1 MKTKS
6 KNKKLRIALGICIPL
21 IIIIAAALAVVMKYG
36 PTFGF
41 YLVPPSAERYG
52 KDALATIGKNGIYS
66 ESYEWKS
73 TYEECLKM
81 IENAESY
88 EDTYPAIKKALSVC
102 GGKHS
107 MLMTKSESQ
116 DTTESYDEV
125 LPTVSLDG
133 DIAIIK
139 LPDFLVTA
147 EDFLVTAEAGQKYAK
162 VAEDFIHEN
171 RDKIKGVVLDL
182 RGNIGGDMGPMAT
195 AVSSLLPDGELVY
208 YHYRS
213 YDIPVTLK
221 NGVVSNAGTGGRSL
235 YPEEKLNVP
244 VAILTDDMTA
254 SSGEALTLCFRGLE
268 NTRTFG
274 APTAGYTS
282 VNMLYNMY
290 DGAQMYLTVAFD
302 KARTGEI
309 FKETPIEPD
318 VATDSPLEAALE
330 WLRS

>member
-1 MKTKS
+1 MKSNKRKS
-6 KNKKLRIALGICIPL
+6 RKLRIALGICIPL
-21 IIIIAAALAVVMKYG
+21 ALIIAAALTVVAKYG
-36 PTFGF
+36 PDFGL

-66 ESYEWKS
+66 GSDEWKS

-116 DTTESYDEV
+116 STSDSYDEV
-125 LPTVSLDG
+125 LPTVSLNG
-133 DIAIIK
+133 DIAVIK
-139 LPDFLVTA
+139 LPDFLG
-147 EDFLVTAEAGQKYAK
+147 TAEAGRKYAK

-171 RDKIKGVVLDL
+171 RDKINGVVLDL
-182 RGNIGGDMGPMAT
+182 RGNTGGDMGPMAT
-195 AVSSLLPDGELVY
+195 AVSSLLPDGELMY

-213 YDIPVTLK
+213 YDVPVTLK
-221 NGVVSNAGTGGRSL
+221 DGVISNAGTGGKSL
-235 YPEEKLNVP
+235 YPDEKLKVP

-268 NTRTFG
+268 NVKTFG

-282 VNMLYNMY
+282 VNMLYSLY

-302 KARTGEI
+302 KARTGEV
-309 FKETPIEPD
+309 FEETRIEPD
-318 VATDSPLEAALE
+318 VVTDSPLEAALE

>member
-1 MKTKS
+1 MKS
-6 KNKKLRIALGICIPL
+6 NKRNNRKLRIALGICIPL
-21 IIIIAAALAVVMKYG
+21 ALIIAATLTVVAKYG
-36 PTFGF
+36 PDFGL

-66 ESYEWKS
+66 GSDEWKS

-107 MLMTKSESQ
+107 ILMTKSESQ
-116 DTTESYDEV
+116 STSDSYDEV
-125 LPTVSLDG
+125 LPTVSLNG
-133 DIAIIK
+133 DIAVIK
-139 LPDFLVTA
+139 LPDFLG
-147 EDFLVTAEAGQKYAK
+147 TAEAGRKYAK

-171 RDKIKGVVLDL
+171 RDKINGVVLDL
-182 RGNIGGDMGPMAT
+182 RGNTGGDMGPMAT
-195 AVSSLLPDGELVY
+195 VVSSLLPDGELMY

-213 YDIPVTLK
+213 YDVPVTLK
-221 NGVVSNAGTGGRSL
+221 DGVISNAGTGGKSL
-235 YPEEKLNVP
+235 YPDEKLKVP
-244 VAILTDDMTA
+244 VAILTDGMTA
-254 SSGEALTLCFRGLE
+254 SSGETLTLCFRGLE
-268 NTRTFG
+268 NVKTFG

-282 VNMLYNMY
+282 VNMLYSLY

-309 FKETPIEPD
+309 FKETSIEPD

>member
-1 MKTKS
+1 MKSNKRKS
-6 KNKKLRIALGICIPL
+6 RKLRIALGICIPL
-21 IIIIAAALAVVMKYG
+21 ALIIAATLTVFAKYG
-36 PTFGF
+36 PDFGL

-66 ESYEWKS
+66 GSDEWKS

-116 DTTESYDEV
+116 STSDSYDEV

-139 LPDFLVTA
+139 LPDFLG
-147 EDFLVTAEAGQKYAK
+147 TAEAGRKYAK

-182 RGNIGGDMGPMAT
+182 RGNTGGDMGPMAT
-195 AVSSLLPDGELVY
+195 AVSSLLPDGELMY

-213 YDIPVTLK
+213 YDVPVTLK
-221 NGVVSNAGTGGRSL
+221 DGVISNAGTGGKSL
-235 YPEEKLNVP
+235 YPDEKLKVP

-268 NTRTFG
+268 NVKTFG

-282 VNMLYNMY
+282 VNMLYSLY
-290 DGAQMYLTVAFD
+290 DGAQLYLTVAFD

-309 FKETPIEPD
+309 FKETSIEPD

>member
-41 YLVPPSAERYG
+41 YLVPPSAETYG
-52 KDALATIGKNGIYS
+52 KNALSTIDKNGIFAGND
-66 ESYEWKS
+66 EWKS
-73 TYEECLKM
+73 TYNECLKM
-81 IENAESY
+81 IENAKSY
-88 EDTYPAIKKALSVC
+88 DDTYDAIRKALSVG

-139 LPDFLVTA
+139 LPDFLG
-147 EDFLVTAEAGQKYAK
+147 TAEAGQKYAK

-182 RGNIGGDMGPMAT
+182 RGNTGGDMGPMAT

-213 YDIPVTLK
+213 YDVPVTLK
-221 NGVVSNAGTGGRSL
+221 NGVVSNAGTGGKSL

-268 NTRTFG
+268 RTRTFG

-318 VATDSPLEAALE
+318 VATDSPLEEALE
-330 WLRS
+330 WLRG

>member
-1 MKTKS
+1 MKSNKRKS
-6 KNKKLRIALGICIPL
+6 RKLRIALGICIPL
-21 IIIIAAALAVVMKYG
+21 ALIIAAALTVFAKYG
-36 PTFGF
+36 PDFGL

-66 ESYEWKS
+66 GSDEWKS

-116 DTTESYDEV
+116 STSDSYDEV
-125 LPTVSLDG
+125 LPTVSLNG
-133 DIAIIK
+133 DIAVIK
-139 LPDFLVTA
+139 LPDFLG
-147 EDFLVTAEAGQKYAK
+147 TAEAGQKYAK

-182 RGNIGGDMGPMAT
+182 RGNTGGDMGPMAT
-195 AVSSLLPDGELVY
+195 AVSSLLPDGELMY

-213 YDIPVTLK
+213 YDVPVTLK
-221 NGVVSNAGTGGRSL
+221 DGVISNAGTGGKSL
-235 YPEEKLNVP
+235 YPDEKLKVP
-244 VAILTDDMTA
+244 VAILTDGMTA

-268 NTRTFG
+268 NVKTFG

-282 VNMLYNMY
+282 VNMLYSLY
-290 DGAQMYLTVAFD
+290 DGAQLYLTVAFD
-302 KARTGEI
+302 KACTGEI
-309 FKETPIEPD
+309 FKETSIEPD
-318 VATDSPLEAALE
+318 VATDFPLEAALE

>member
-41 YLVPPSAERYG
+41 YLVPPSAETYG
-52 KDALATIGKNGIYS
+52 KNALSTIDKNGIFAGND
-66 ESYEWKS
+66 EWKS
-73 TYEECLKM
+73 TYNECLKM
-81 IENAESY
+81 IENAKSY
-88 EDTYPAIKKALSVC
+88 DDTYDAIKKALSVG

-116 DTTESYDEV
+116 NTTESYDEV

-133 DIAIIK
+133 NIAIIK
-139 LPDFLVTA
+139 LPDFLG
-147 EDFLVTAEAGQKYAK
+147 TAEAGQKYAK
-162 VAEDFIHEN
+162 IAEDFIHEN

-182 RGNIGGDMGPMAT
+182 RGNTGGDMGPMAT

-330 WLRS
+330 WLRG

>member
-1 MKTKS
+1 MKIKS

-41 YLVPPSAERYG
+41 YLVPPSAETYG
-52 KDALATIGKNGIYS
+52 KNALSTIDKNGILAGND
-66 ESYEWKS
+66 EWKS
-73 TYEECLKM
+73 TYNECLKM
-81 IENAESY
+81 IENAKSY
-88 EDTYPAIKKALSVC
+88 DNTYDAIRKALSVG

-139 LPDFLVTA
+139 LPDFLG
-147 EDFLVTAEAGQKYAK
+147 TAEAGQKYAK
-162 VAEDFIHEN
+162 IAEDFIHEN

-182 RGNIGGDMGPMAT
+182 RGNTGGDMGPMAT

-221 NGVVSNAGTGGRSL
+221 NGVVSNAGTGGKSL
-235 YPEEKLNVP
+235 YPDEKLNVP

-318 VATDSPLEAALE
+318 VATDFPLEAALE

>member
-1 MKTKS
+1 MKSNKRKS
-6 KNKKLRIALGICIPL
+6 RKLRIALGICIPL
-21 IIIIAAALAVVMKYG
+21 ALIIAATLTVFAKYG
-36 PTFGF
+36 PDFGL

-66 ESYEWKS
+66 GSDEWKS

-116 DTTESYDEV
+116 NTTESYDEV
-125 LPTVSLDG
+125 LPTVSLNG
-133 DIAIIK
+133 DIAVIK
-139 LPDFLVTA
+139 LPDFLG
-147 EDFLVTAEAGQKYAK
+147 TAEAGRKYAK

-182 RGNIGGDMGPMAT
+182 RGNTGGDMGPMAT
-195 AVSSLLPDGELVY
+195 VVSSLLPDGELMY

-213 YDIPVTLK
+213 YDVPVTLK
-221 NGVVSNAGTGGRSL
+221 DGVISNAGTGGKSL
-235 YPEEKLNVP
+235 YPDEKLKVP
-244 VAILTDDMTA
+244 VAILTDGMTA

-268 NTRTFG
+268 NVKTFG

-282 VNMLYNMY
+282 VNMLYSLY
-290 DGAQMYLTVAFD
+290 DGAQLYLTVAFD

-309 FKETPIEPD
+309 FKETSIEPD

>member
-41 YLVPPSAERYG
+41 YLVPPSAETYG
-52 KDALATIGKNGIYS
+52 KNALSTIDKNGIFAGND
-66 ESYEWKS
+66 EWKS
-73 TYEECLKM
+73 TYNECLKM
-81 IENAESY
+81 IENAKNY
-88 EDTYPAIKKALSVC
+88 DDTYDAIRKALSVG

-139 LPDFLVTA
+139 LPDFLG
-147 EDFLVTAEAGQKYAK
+147 TAEAGQKYAK
-162 VAEDFIHEN
+162 VTEDFIHEN

-182 RGNIGGDMGPMAT
+182 RGNTGGDMGPMAT

-213 YDIPVTLK
+213 YDVPVTLK
-221 NGVVSNAGTGGRSL
+221 NGVVSNAGTGGKSL

-330 WLRS
+330 WLRG

>member
-41 YLVPPSAERYG
+41 YLVPPSAETYG
-52 KDALATIGKNGIYS
+52 KNALSTIDKNGIFAGND
-66 ESYEWKS
+66 EWKS
-73 TYEECLKM
+73 TYNECLKM
-81 IENAESY
+81 IENAKSY
-88 EDTYPAIKKALSVC
+88 DDTYDAIRKALSVG

-139 LPDFLVTA
+139 LPDFLG
-147 EDFLVTAEAGQKYAK
+147 TAEAGQKYAK

-171 RDKIKGVVLDL
+171 RDKIKGIVLDL
-182 RGNIGGDMGPMAT
+182 RGNTGGDMGPMAT

-213 YDIPVTLK
+213 YDVPVTLK
-221 NGVVSNAGTGGRSL
+221 NGVVSNAGTGGKSL

-330 WLRS
+330 WLRG

>member
-1 MKTKS
+1 MKSNKRKS
-6 KNKKLRIALGICIPL
+6 RKLRIALGICIPL
-21 IIIIAAALAVVMKYG
+21 ALIIAATLTVVAKYG
-36 PTFGF
+36 PDFGL

-66 ESYEWKS
+66 GSDEWKS

-102 GGKHS
+102 DGKHS
-107 MLMTKSESQ
+107 ILMTKSESQ
-116 DTTESYDEV
+116 STSDSYDEV
-125 LPTVSLDG
+125 LPTVSLNG
-133 DIAIIK
+133 DIAVIK
-139 LPDFLVTA
+139 LPDFLG
-147 EDFLVTAEAGQKYAK
+147 TAEAGRKYAK

-171 RDKIKGVVLDL
+171 RDKINGVVLDL
-182 RGNIGGDMGPMAT
+182 RGNTGGDMGPMAT
-195 AVSSLLPDGELVY
+195 AVSSLLPDGELMY

-213 YDIPVTLK
+213 YDVPVTLK
-221 NGVVSNAGTGGRSL
+221 DGVISNAGTGGKSL
-235 YPEEKLNVP
+235 YPDEKLKVP
-244 VAILTDDMTA
+244 VTILTDGMTA

-268 NTRTFG
+268 NVKTFG

-282 VNMLYNMY
+282 VNMLYSLY

-309 FKETPIEPD
+309 FKETSIEPD
-318 VATDSPLEAALE
+318 VSTDSPLEAALE

>member
-21 IIIIAAALAVVMKYG
+21 IIIIAAALAVVIKYG

-41 YLVPPSAERYG
+41 YLVPPSAETYG
-52 KDALATIGKNGIYS
+52 KNALSTIDKNGIFAGND
-66 ESYEWKS
+66 EWKS
-73 TYEECLKM
+73 TYNECLKM
-81 IENAESY
+81 IENAKNY
-88 EDTYPAIKKALSVC
+88 DDTYDAIRKALSVG

-139 LPDFLVTA
+139 LPDFLG
-147 EDFLVTAEAGQKYAK
+147 TAEAGQKYAK

-182 RGNIGGDMGPMAT
+182 RGNTGGDMGPMAT

-221 NGVVSNAGTGGRSL
+221 NGVVSNAGTGGKSL

-330 WLRS
+330 WLRG

>member
-41 YLVPPSAERYG
+41 YLVPPSAETYG
-52 KDALATIGKNGIYS
+52 KNALSTIDKNGIFAGND
-66 ESYEWKS
+66 EWKS
-73 TYEECLKM
+73 TYNECLKM
-81 IENAESY
+81 IENAKSY
-88 EDTYPAIKKALSVC
+88 DDTYDAIRKALSVG

-139 LPDFLVTA
+139 LPDFLG
-147 EDFLVTAEAGQKYAK
+147 TAEAGQKYAK

-182 RGNIGGDMGPMAT
+182 RGNTGGDMGPMAT

-221 NGVVSNAGTGGRSL
+221 NGVVSNAGTGGKSL

-268 NTRTFG
+268 RTRTFG

-330 WLRS
+330 WLRG

>member
-1 MKTKS
+1 MKSNKRKS
-6 KNKKLRIALGICIPL
+6 RKLRIALGICIPL
-21 IIIIAAALAVVMKYG
+21 ALIIAAALTVVAKYG
-36 PTFGF
+36 PDFGL

-66 ESYEWKS
+66 GSDEWKS
-73 TYEECLKM
+73 TYEECLKI

-116 DTTESYDEV
+116 STSDSYDEV
-125 LPTVSLDG
+125 LPTVSLSG

-139 LPDFLVTA
+139 LPDFLG
-147 EDFLVTAEAGQKYAK
+147 TAEAGQKYAK

-182 RGNIGGDMGPMAT
+182 RGNTGGDMGPMAT
-195 AVSSLLPDGELVY
+195 AVSSLLPDGELMY

-213 YDIPVTLK
+213 YDVPVTLK
-221 NGVVSNAGTGGRSL
+221 DGVISNAGTGGKSL
-235 YPEEKLNVP
+235 YPDEKLKVP

-282 VNMLYNMY
+282 VNMLYSLY

-302 KARTGEI
+302 KARTGEV
-309 FKETPIEPD
+309 FEETRIEPD
-318 VATDSPLEAALE
+318 VVTDSPLEAALE

>member
-41 YLVPPSAERYG
+41 YLVPPSAETYG
-52 KDALATIGKNGIYS
+52 KNALSTIDKNGIFAGS
-66 ESYEWKS
+66 DEWKN
-73 TYEECLKM
+73 TYNECLKM
-81 IENAESY
+81 IENAKSY
-88 EDTYPAIKKALSVC
+88 DDTYDAIRKALSVG

-116 DTTESYDEV
+116 NTTESYDEV

-133 DIAIIK
+133 NIAIIK
-139 LPDFLVTA
+139 LPDFLG
-147 EDFLVTAEAGQKYAK
+147 TAEAGQKYAK

-182 RGNIGGDMGPMAT
+182 RGNTGGDMGPMAT

-221 NGVVSNAGTGGRSL
+221 NGVVSNAGTGGKSL
-235 YPEEKLNVP
+235 YPDEKLDIP

-318 VATDSPLEAALE
+318 VITDSPLEAALE
-330 WLRS
+330 WLRG

>member
-41 YLVPPSAERYG
+41 YLVPPSAETYG
-52 KDALATIGKNGIYS
+52 KNALSTIDKNGIFAGND
-66 ESYEWKS
+66 EWKS
-73 TYEECLKM
+73 TYNECLKM
-81 IENAESY
+81 IENAKSY
-88 EDTYPAIKKALSVC
+88 DDTYDAIRKALSVG

-139 LPDFLVTA
+139 LPDFLG
-147 EDFLVTAEAGQKYAK
+147 TAEAGQKYAK

-171 RDKIKGVVLDL
+171 RDKIKGIVLDL
-182 RGNIGGDMGPMAT
+182 RGNTGGDMGPMAT

-221 NGVVSNAGTGGRSL
+221 NGVVSNAGTGGKSL
-235 YPEEKLNVP
+235 YPDEKLNVP

-268 NTRTFG
+268 RTRTFG

-330 WLRS
+330 WLRG

>member
-1 MKTKS
+1 MKSNKR
-6 KNKKLRIALGICIPL
+6 KNRKLRIALGICIPL
-21 IIIIAAALAVVMKYG
+21 ALIIAATLTVVAKYG
-36 PTFGF
+36 PDFGL

-66 ESYEWKS
+66 GSDEWKS

-116 DTTESYDEV
+116 STSDSYDEV
-125 LPTVSLDG
+125 LPTVSLNG
-133 DIAIIK
+133 DIAVIK
-139 LPDFLVTA
+139 LPDFLG
-147 EDFLVTAEAGQKYAK
+147 TAEAGRKYAK

-171 RDKIKGVVLDL
+171 RDKINGVVLDL
-182 RGNIGGDMGPMAT
+182 RGNTGGDMGPMAT
-195 AVSSLLPDGELVY
+195 AVSSLLPDGELMY

-213 YDIPVTLK
+213 YDVPVTLK
-221 NGVVSNAGTGGRSL
+221 DGVISNAGTGGKSL
-235 YPEEKLNVP
+235 YPDEKLKVP
-244 VAILTDDMTA
+244 VAILTDGMTA

-268 NTRTFG
+268 NVKTFG

-282 VNMLYNMY
+282 VNMLYSLY

-309 FKETPIEPD
+309 FKETSIEPD
-318 VATDSPLEAALE
+318 IATDSPLEAALE

>member
-1 MKTKS
+1 MKSNKRKS
-6 KNKKLRIALGICIPL
+6 RKLRIALGICIPL
-21 IIIIAAALAVVMKYG
+21 ALIIAAALTVFAKYG
-36 PTFGF
+36 PDFGL

-66 ESYEWKS
+66 GSDEWKS

-116 DTTESYDEV
+116 STSDSYDEV
-125 LPTVSLDG
+125 LPTVSLNG
-133 DIAIIK
+133 DIAVIK
-139 LPDFLVTA
+139 LPDFLG
-147 EDFLVTAEAGQKYAK
+147 TAEAGRKYAK

-182 RGNIGGDMGPMAT
+182 RGNTGGDMGPMAT
-195 AVSSLLPDGELVY
+195 AVSSLLPDGELMY
-208 YHYRS
+208 YHYHS
-213 YDIPVTLK
+213 YDVPVTLK
-221 NGVVSNAGTGGRSL
+221 DGVISNAGTGGKSL
-235 YPEEKLNVP
+235 YPEEKLNVS
-244 VAILTDDMTA
+244 VAILTDGMTA

-268 NTRTFG
+268 NVKTFG

-282 VNMLYNMY
+282 VNMLYSLY
-290 DGAQMYLTVAFD
+290 DGAQLYLTVAFD

-309 FKETPIEPD
+309 FKETSIEPD

>member
-1 MKTKS
+1 MKSNKRKS
-6 KNKKLRIALGICIPL
+6 RKLRIALGICIPL
-21 IIIIAAALAVVMKYG
+21 VLIIAATLTIVAKYG
-36 PTFGF
+36 PDFGL
-41 YLVPPSAERYG
+41 YLVPPSAEHYG

-66 ESYEWKS
+66 GSDEWES

-116 DTTESYDEV
+116 STSDSYNEV
-125 LPTVSLDG
+125 LPTVSLNG
-133 DIAIIK
+133 DIAVIK
-139 LPDFLVTA
+139 LPDFLG
-147 EDFLVTAEAGQKYAK
+147 TAEAGRKYAK

-182 RGNIGGDMGPMAT
+182 RGNTGGDMGPMAT
-195 AVSSLLPDGELVY
+195 AVSSLLPDGELMY

-213 YDIPVTLK
+213 YDVPVTLK
-221 NGVVSNAGTGGRSL
+221 DGVINNAGTGGKSL
-235 YPEEKLNVP
+235 YPDEKLNVP
-244 VAILTDDMTA
+244 VAILTDGMTA

-268 NTRTFG
+268 NVRTFG

-282 VNMLYNMY
+282 VNMLYSLY
-290 DGAQMYLTVAFD
+290 DGAQLYLTVAFD
-302 KARTGEI
+302 KARTGEV
-309 FKETPIEPD
+309 FEETPIEPD
-318 VATDSPLEAALE
+318 VVTDSPLEAALE
-330 WLRS
+330 WLGG

>member
-1 MKTKS
+1 MKSNKRKS
-6 KNKKLRIALGICIPL
+6 RKLRIALGICIPL
-21 IIIIAAALAVVMKYG
+21 ALIIAAALTIVAKYG
-36 PTFGF
+36 PDFGL

-66 ESYEWKS
+66 GSDEWKS
-73 TYEECLKM
+73 TYEECLKT

-88 EDTYPAIKKALSVC
+88 EDTYPAIKKALSVG

-125 LPTVSLDG
+125 LPTVSLNG
-133 DIAIIK
+133 DIAVIK
-139 LPDFLVTA
+139 LPDFLG
-147 EDFLVTAEAGQKYAK
+147 TAEAGRKYAK

-171 RDKIKGVVLDL
+171 RDKINGVVLDL
-182 RGNIGGDMGPMAT
+182 RGNTGGDMGPMAT
-195 AVSSLLPDGELVY
+195 AVSSLLPDGELMY

-213 YDIPVTLK
+213 YDVPVTLK
-221 NGVVSNAGTGGRSL
+221 DGVISNAGTGGKSL

-244 VAILTDDMTA
+244 VAILTDGMTA

-268 NTRTFG
+268 NVKTFG

-282 VNMLYNMY
+282 VNMLYSLY

-302 KARTGEI
+302 KARTGEV
-309 FKETPIEPD
+309 FEETRIEPD
-318 VATDSPLEAALE
+318 VVTDSPLEVALE

>member
-1 MKTKS
+1 MKSNKRKS
-6 KNKKLRIALGICIPL
+6 RKLRIALGICIPL
-21 IIIIAAALAVVMKYG
+21 ALIIAAALTVVAKYG
-36 PTFGF
+36 PDFGL
-41 YLVPPSAERYG
+41 YLVPPSAERYS

-66 ESYEWKS
+66 GSDEWKS

-116 DTTESYDEV
+116 STSDSYDEV
-125 LPTVSLDG
+125 LPTVSLNG
-133 DIAIIK
+133 DIAVIK
-139 LPDFLVTA
+139 LPDFLG
-147 EDFLVTAEAGQKYAK
+147 TAEAGRKYAK

-171 RDKIKGVVLDL
+171 RDKINGVVLDL
-182 RGNIGGDMGPMAT
+182 RGNTGGDMGPMAT
-195 AVSSLLPDGELVY
+195 AVSSLLPDGELMY

-213 YDIPVTLK
+213 YDVPVTLK
-221 NGVVSNAGTGGRSL
+221 DGVISNAGTGGKSL
-235 YPEEKLNVP
+235 YPDEKLKVP

-268 NTRTFG
+268 NVKTFG

-282 VNMLYNMY
+282 VNMLYSLY

-309 FKETPIEPD
+309 FKETSIEPD

>member
-41 YLVPPSAERYG
+41 YLVPPSAETYG
-52 KDALATIGKNGIYS
+52 KNALSTIDKNGIFAGND
-66 ESYEWKS
+66 EWKS
-73 TYEECLKM
+73 TYNECLKM
-81 IENAESY
+81 IENAKSY
-88 EDTYPAIKKALSVC
+88 DNTYDAIRKALSVG

-139 LPDFLVTA
+139 LPDFLG
-147 EDFLVTAEAGQKYAK
+147 TAEAGQKYAK

-182 RGNIGGDMGPMAT
+182 RGNTGGDMGPMAT

-221 NGVVSNAGTGGRSL
+221 NGVVSNAGTGGKSL
-235 YPEEKLNVP
+235 YPDEKLNVP

-309 FKETPIEPD
+309 FKETSIEPD

-330 WLRS
+330 WLRG

>member
-41 YLVPPSAERYG
+41 YLVPPSAETYG
-52 KDALATIGKNGIYS
+52 KNALSTIDKNGIFAGND
-66 ESYEWKS
+66 EWKS
-73 TYEECLKM
+73 TYNECLKM
-81 IENAESY
+81 IENAKSY
-88 EDTYPAIKKALSVC
+88 DDTYDAIRKALSVG

-139 LPDFLVTA
+139 LPDFLG
-147 EDFLVTAEAGQKYAK
+147 TAEAGQKYAK

-182 RGNIGGDMGPMAT
+182 RGNTGGDMGPMAT

-221 NGVVSNAGTGGRSL
+221 NGVVSNAGTGGKSL

-268 NTRTFG
+268 RTRTFG
-274 APTAGYTS
+274 TPTAGYTS

>member
-1 MKTKS
+1 MKSNKRKS
-6 KNKKLRIALGICIPL
+6 RKLRIALGICIPL
-21 IIIIAAALAVVMKYG
+21 ALIIAAALTVVAKYG
-36 PTFGF
+36 PDFGL

-66 ESYEWKS
+66 GSDEWKS

-116 DTTESYDEV
+116 STSDSYDEV
-125 LPTVSLDG
+125 LPTVSLNG
-133 DIAIIK
+133 DIAVIK
-139 LPDFLVTA
+139 LPDFLG
-147 EDFLVTAEAGQKYAK
+147 TAEAGRKYAK

-171 RDKIKGVVLDL
+171 RDKINGVVLDL
-182 RGNIGGDMGPMAT
+182 RGNTGGDMGPMAT
-195 AVSSLLPDGELVY
+195 AVSSLLPDGELMY

-213 YDIPVTLK
+213 YDVPVTLK
-221 NGVVSNAGTGGRSL
+221 DGVISNAGTGGKSL
-235 YPEEKLNVP
+235 YPDEKLKVP
-244 VAILTDDMTA
+244 VAILTDGMTA

-268 NTRTFG
+268 NVKTFG

-282 VNMLYNMY
+282 VNILYSLY

-309 FKETPIEPD
+309 FKETSIEPD

>member
-1 MKTKS
+1 MKSNKRKS
-6 KNKKLRIALGICIPL
+6 RKLRIALGICIPL
-21 IIIIAAALAVVMKYG
+21 ALIIAAALTVFAKYG
-36 PTFGF
+36 PDFGL

-52 KDALATIGKNGIYS
+52 KDALASIGKNGIYS
-66 ESYEWKS
+66 GSDEWKS

-116 DTTESYDEV
+116 STSDSYDEV
-125 LPTVSLDG
+125 LPTVSLNG
-133 DIAIIK
+133 DIAVIK
-139 LPDFLVTA
+139 LPDFLG
-147 EDFLVTAEAGQKYAK
+147 TAEAGRKYAK

-182 RGNIGGDMGPMAT
+182 RGNTGGDMGPMAT
-195 AVSSLLPDGELVY
+195 AVSSLLPDGELMY

-213 YDIPVTLK
+213 YDVPVTLK
-221 NGVVSNAGTGGRSL
+221 DGVISNAGTGGKSL
-235 YPEEKLNVP
+235 YPDEKLKVP
-244 VAILTDDMTA
+244 VAILTDGMTA

-268 NTRTFG
+268 NVKTFG

-282 VNMLYNMY
+282 VNMLYSLY

-302 KARTGEI
+302 KARTGEV
-309 FKETPIEPD
+309 FEETRIEPD
-318 VATDSPLEAALE
+318 VVTDSPLEAALE

>member
-41 YLVPPSAERYG
+41 YLVPPSAETYG
-52 KDALATIGKNGIYS
+52 KNALSTIDKNGIFAGND
-66 ESYEWKS
+66 EWKS
-73 TYEECLKM
+73 TYNECLKM
-81 IENAESY
+81 IENAKSY
-88 EDTYPAIKKALSVC
+88 DDTYDAIRKALSVG

-139 LPDFLVTA
+139 LPDFLG
-147 EDFLVTAEAGQKYAK
+147 TAEAGQKYAK

-182 RGNIGGDMGPMAT
+182 RSNTGGDMGPMAT

-221 NGVVSNAGTGGRSL
+221 NGVVSNAGTGGKSL

-254 SSGEALTLCFRGLE
+254 SSGEALALCFRGLE

-330 WLRS
+330 WLRG

>member
-1 MKTKS
+1 MKSNKRKS
-6 KNKKLRIALGICIPL
+6 RKLRIALGICIPL
-21 IIIIAAALAVVMKYG
+21 ALIIAAALTVFAKYG
-36 PTFGF
+36 PDFGL

-66 ESYEWKS
+66 GSDEWKS

-116 DTTESYDEV
+116 STSDSYDEV
-125 LPTVSLDG
+125 LPTVSLNG
-133 DIAIIK
+133 DIAVIK
-139 LPDFLVTA
+139 LPDFLG
-147 EDFLVTAEAGQKYAK
+147 TAEAGRKYAK

-171 RDKIKGVVLDL
+171 RDKINGVVLDL
-182 RGNIGGDMGPMAT
+182 RGNTGGDMGPMAT
-195 AVSSLLPDGELVY
+195 AVSSLLPDGELMY
-208 YHYRS
+208 YHYRN
-213 YDIPVTLK
+213 YDVPVTLK
-221 NGVVSNAGTGGRSL
+221 DGVISNAGTGGKSL
-235 YPEEKLNVP
+235 YPDEKLKVP

-268 NTRTFG
+268 NVKTFG

-302 KARTGEI
+302 KARTGEV
-309 FKETPIEPD
+309 FEETRIEPD
-318 VATDSPLEAALE
+318 VVTDFPLEAALE

>member
-1 MKTKS
+1 MKSNKRKS
-6 KNKKLRIALGICIPL
+6 RKLRIALGICIPL
-21 IIIIAAALAVVMKYG
+21 ALIIAAALTVVAKYG
-36 PTFGF
+36 PDFGL

-66 ESYEWKS
+66 GSDEWKS

-116 DTTESYDEV
+116 STSDSYDEV
-125 LPTVSLDG
+125 LPTVSLNG
-133 DIAIIK
+133 DIAVIK
-139 LPDFLVTA
+139 LPDFLG
-147 EDFLVTAEAGQKYAK
+147 TAEAGRKYAK

-171 RDKIKGVVLDL
+171 RDKINGVVLDL
-182 RGNIGGDMGPMAT
+182 RGNTGGDMGPMAT
-195 AVSSLLPDGELVY
+195 AVSSLLPDGELMY

-213 YDIPVTLK
+213 YDVPVTLK
-221 NGVVSNAGTGGRSL
+221 DGVISNAGTGGKSL
-235 YPEEKLNVP
+235 YPEEKLNVS
-244 VAILTDDMTA
+244 VAILTDGMTA

-268 NTRTFG
+268 NVKTFG

-282 VNMLYNMY
+282 VNMLYSLY

-302 KARTGEI
+302 KARTGEV
-309 FKETPIEPD
+309 FEETRIEPD
-318 VATDSPLEAALE
+318 VVTDSPLEAALE

>member
-1 MKTKS
+1 MKSNKRKS
-6 KNKKLRIALGICIPL
+6 RKLRIALGICIPL
-21 IIIIAAALAVVMKYG
+21 ALIIAAALTVVAKYG
-36 PTFGF
+36 PDFGL

-66 ESYEWKS
+66 GSDEWKS

-116 DTTESYDEV
+116 STSDSYDEV
-125 LPTVSLDG
+125 LPTVSLNG
-133 DIAIIK
+133 DIAVIK
-139 LPDFLVTA
+139 LPDFLG
-147 EDFLVTAEAGQKYAK
+147 TAEAGQKYAK

-182 RGNIGGDMGPMAT
+182 RGNTGGDMGPMAT
-195 AVSSLLPDGELVY
+195 AVSSLLPDGELMY
-208 YHYRS
+208 YHYHS
-213 YDIPVTLK
+213 YDVPVTLK
-221 NGVVSNAGTGGRSL
+221 DGVISNAGTGGKSL
-235 YPEEKLNVP
+235 YPDEKLKVP
-244 VAILTDDMTA
+244 VAILTDGMTA

-268 NTRTFG
+268 NVKTFG

-282 VNMLYNMY
+282 VNMLYSLY

-302 KARTGEI
+302 KARTGEV
-309 FKETPIEPD
+309 FEETRIEPD
-318 VATDSPLEAALE
+318 VVTDSPLEAALE

>member
-1 MKTKS
+1 MKSNKRKS
-6 KNKKLRIALGICIPL
+6 RKLRIALGICIPL
-21 IIIIAAALAVVMKYG
+21 ALIIAAALTVVAKYG
-36 PTFGF
+36 PDFGL

-66 ESYEWKS
+66 GSDEWKS

-88 EDTYPAIKKALSVC
+88 EDTYPAIKKSLSVC

-116 DTTESYDEV
+116 STSDSYDEV
-125 LPTVSLDG
+125 LPTVSLNG
-133 DIAIIK
+133 DIAVIK
-139 LPDFLVTA
+139 LPDFLG
-147 EDFLVTAEAGQKYAK
+147 TAEAGRKYAK

-171 RDKIKGVVLDL
+171 RDKINGVVLDL
-182 RGNIGGDMGPMAT
+182 RGNTGGDMGPMAT
-195 AVSSLLPDGELVY
+195 AVSSLLPDGELMY

-213 YDIPVTLK
+213 YDVPVTLK
-221 NGVVSNAGTGGRSL
+221 DGVISNAGTGGKSL
-235 YPEEKLNVP
+235 YPDEKLKVP

-268 NTRTFG
+268 NVKTFG

-282 VNMLYNMY
+282 VNMLYSLY

-309 FKETPIEPD
+309 FKETSIEPD

>member
-41 YLVPPSAERYG
+41 YLVPPSAETYG
-52 KDALATIGKNGIYS
+52 KNALSTIDKNGIFAGND
-66 ESYEWKS
+66 EWKS
-73 TYEECLKM
+73 TYNECLKM
-81 IENAESY
+81 IENAKSY
-88 EDTYPAIKKALSVC
+88 DDTYDAIRKALSVG

-139 LPDFLVTA
+139 LPDFLG
-147 EDFLVTAEAGQKYAK
+147 TAEAGQKYAK

-182 RGNIGGDMGPMAT
+182 RGNTGGDMGPMAT

-221 NGVVSNAGTGGRSL
+221 NGVVSNAGTGGKSL

-309 FKETPIEPD
+309 FKETSIEPD

-330 WLRS
+330 WLRG

>member
-41 YLVPPSAERYG
+41 YLVPPSAETYG
-52 KDALATIGKNGIYS
+52 KNALSTIDKNGIFAGND
-66 ESYEWKS
+66 EWRS
-73 TYEECLKM
+73 TYNECLKM
-81 IENAESY
+81 IENAKSY
-88 EDTYPAIKKALSVC
+88 DDTYDAIRKALSVG

-116 DTTESYDEV
+116 NTTESYDEV

-139 LPDFLVTA
+139 LPDFLG
-147 EDFLVTAEAGQKYAK
+147 TAEAGQKYAK

-182 RGNIGGDMGPMAT
+182 RGNTGGDMGPMAT

-213 YDIPVTLK
+213 YDVPVTLK
-221 NGVVSNAGTGGRSL
+221 NGVVSNAGTGGKSL

>member
-1 MKTKS
+1 MKSNKRKS
-6 KNKKLRIALGICIPL
+6 RKLRIALGICIPL
-21 IIIIAAALAVVMKYG
+21 ALIIAAALTVVAKYG
-36 PTFGF
+36 PDFGLD
-41 YLVPPSAERYG
+41 LVPPSTERYG

-66 ESYEWKS
+66 GSDEWKS

-116 DTTESYDEV
+116 STSDSYDEV
-125 LPTVSLDG
+125 LPTVSLNG
-133 DIAIIK
+133 DIAVIK
-139 LPDFLVTA
+139 LPDFLG
-147 EDFLVTAEAGQKYAK
+147 TAEAGRKYAK

-171 RDKIKGVVLDL
+171 RDKINGVVLDL
-182 RGNIGGDMGPMAT
+182 RGNTGGDMGPMAT
-195 AVSSLLPDGELVY
+195 AVSSLLPDGELMY
-208 YHYRS
+208 YHYHS
-213 YDIPVTLK
+213 YDVPVTLK
-221 NGVVSNAGTGGRSL
+221 DGVISNAGTGGKSL
-235 YPEEKLNVP
+235 YPDEKLKVP

-268 NTRTFG
+268 NVKTFG

-282 VNMLYNMY
+282 VNMLYSLY

-309 FKETPIEPD
+309 FKETPIEPN

>member
-1 MKTKS
+1 MKSNKRKS
-6 KNKKLRIALGICIPL
+6 RKLRIALGICIPL
-21 IIIIAAALAVVMKYG
+21 ALIIAAALTVVAKYG
-36 PTFGF
+36 PDFGL

-66 ESYEWKS
+66 GSDEWKS

-107 MLMTKSESQ
+107 ILMTKSESQ
-116 DTTESYDEV
+116 STSDSYDEV
-125 LPTVSLDG
+125 LPTVSLNG
-133 DIAIIK
+133 DIAVIK
-139 LPDFLVTA
+139 LPDFLG
-147 EDFLVTAEAGQKYAK
+147 TAEAGRKYAK

-171 RDKIKGVVLDL
+171 RDKINGVVLDL
-182 RGNIGGDMGPMAT
+182 RGNTGGDMGPMAT
-195 AVSSLLPDGELVY
+195 AVSSLLPDGELMY

-213 YDIPVTLK
+213 YDVPVTLK
-221 NGVVSNAGTGGRSL
+221 DGVISNAGTGGKSL
-235 YPEEKLNVP
+235 YPDEKLKVP

-268 NTRTFG
+268 NVKTFG

-282 VNMLYNMY
+282 VNMLYSLY

-309 FKETPIEPD
+309 FKETSIEPD

-330 WLRS
+330 GLRS

>member
-41 YLVPPSAERYG
+41 YLVPPSAETYG
-52 KDALATIGKNGIYS
+52 KNALSTIDKNGIFAGND
-66 ESYEWKS
+66 EWKS
-73 TYEECLKM
+73 TYNECLKM
-81 IENAESY
+81 IENAKSY
-88 EDTYPAIKKALSVC
+88 DDTYDAIKKALSVG

-139 LPDFLVTA
+139 LPDFLG
-147 EDFLVTAEAGQKYAK
+147 TAEAGQKYAK

-182 RGNIGGDMGPMAT
+182 RGNTGGDMGPMAT

-221 NGVVSNAGTGGRSL
+221 NGVVSNAGTGGKSL
-235 YPEEKLNVP
+235 YPDEKLNVP

>member
-41 YLVPPSAERYG
+41 YLVPPSAETYG
-52 KDALATIGKNGIYS
+52 KNALSTIDKNGIFAGND
-66 ESYEWKS
+66 EWKN
-73 TYEECLKM
+73 TYNECLKM
-81 IENAESY
+81 IENAKNY
-88 EDTYPAIKKALSVC
+88 DDTYDAIRKALSVG

-139 LPDFLVTA
+139 LPDFLG
-147 EDFLVTAEAGQKYAK
+147 TAEAGQKYAK

-182 RGNIGGDMGPMAT
+182 RGNTGGDMGPMTT

-221 NGVVSNAGTGGRSL
+221 NGVVSNAGTGGKSL

-309 FKETPIEPD
+309 FKETSIEPD
-318 VATDSPLEAALE
+318 VATDSPLEAAIE
-330 WLRS
+330 WLRG

>member
-1 MKTKS
+1 MKSNKRKS
-6 KNKKLRIALGICIPL
+6 RKLRIALGICIPL
-21 IIIIAAALAVVMKYG
+21 ALIIAAALTVVAKYG
-36 PTFGF
+36 PDFGL

-66 ESYEWKS
+66 GSDEWKS

-116 DTTESYDEV
+116 STSDSYDEV
-125 LPTVSLDG
+125 LPTVSLNG
-133 DIAIIK
+133 DIAVIK
-139 LPDFLVTA
+139 LPDFLG
-147 EDFLVTAEAGQKYAK
+147 TAEAGRKYAK

-171 RDKIKGVVLDL
+171 RDKINGVVLDL
-182 RGNIGGDMGPMAT
+182 RGNTGGDMGPMAT
-195 AVSSLLPDGELVY
+195 AVSSLLPDGELMY

-213 YDIPVTLK
+213 YDVPVTLK
-221 NGVVSNAGTGGRSL
+221 DGVISNAGTGGKSL
-235 YPEEKLNVP
+235 YPDEKLKVP

-268 NTRTFG
+268 NVKTFG

-282 VNMLYNMY
+282 VNMLYSLY
-290 DGAQMYLTVAFD
+290 DGAQLYLTVAFD

-309 FKETPIEPD
+309 FKETSIEPD

>member
-52 KDALATIGKNGIYS
+52 KDALATIGKSGIYS
-66 ESYEWKS
+66 GSDEWKS

-221 NGVVSNAGTGGRSL
+221 KRRCQQCGHGRQEPLSRREAKCTRCDTYRRHDCELGRSSDAL
-235 YPEEKLNVP
+235 LQRTRKHKDFRR
-244 VAILTDDMTA
+244 TDRWLH
-254 SSGEALTLCFRGLE
+254 ERQYALQH
-268 NTRTFG
+268 
-274 APTAGYTS
+274 
-282 VNMLYNMY
+282 V
-290 DGAQMYLTVAFD
+290 
-302 KARTGEI
+302 
-309 FKETPIEPD
+309 
-318 VATDSPLEAALE
+318 
-330 WLRS
+330 

>member
-1 MKTKS
+1 MKSNKRKS
-6 KNKKLRIALGICIPL
+6 RKLRIALGICIPL
-21 IIIIAAALAVVMKYG
+21 ALIIAAALAVVAKYG
-36 PTFGF
+36 PDFGL

-66 ESYEWKS
+66 GIDEWKS
-73 TYEECLKM
+73 TYEECLEM

-116 DTTESYDEV
+116 STSDSYDEV
-125 LPTVSLDG
+125 LPTVSLNG
-133 DIAIIK
+133 DIAVIK
-139 LPDFLVTA
+139 LPDFLG
-147 EDFLVTAEAGQKYAK
+147 TAEAGRKYAK

-182 RGNIGGDMGPMAT
+182 RGNTGGDMGPMAT
-195 AVSSLLPDGELVY
+195 AVSSLLPDGELMY

-213 YDIPVTLK
+213 YDVPVTLK
-221 NGVVSNAGTGGRSL
+221 DGVISNAGTGGKSL
-235 YPEEKLNVP
+235 YPDEKLKVP

-268 NTRTFG
+268 NVKTFG

-282 VNMLYNMY
+282 VNILYSLY

-309 FKETPIEPD
+309 FKETSIEPD

>member
-1 MKTKS
+1 MKSNKR
-6 KNKKLRIALGICIPL
+6 KNRKLRIALGICIPL
-21 IIIIAAALAVVMKYG
+21 ALIIAATLTVVAKYG
-36 PTFGF
+36 ADFGL

-66 ESYEWKS
+66 GSDDWKS

-81 IENAESY
+81 IENAKSY

-107 MLMTKSESQ
+107 ILMTKSESQ
-116 DTTESYDEV
+116 STSDSYDEV
-125 LPTVSLDG
+125 LPTVSLNG
-133 DIAIIK
+133 DIAVIK
-139 LPDFLVTA
+139 LPDFLG
-147 EDFLVTAEAGQKYAK
+147 TAEAGRKYAK

-171 RDKIKGVVLDL
+171 RDKINGVVLDL
-182 RGNIGGDMGPMAT
+182 RGNTGGDMGPMAT
-195 AVSSLLPDGELVY
+195 AVSSLLPDGELMY

-213 YDIPVTLK
+213 YDVPVTLK
-221 NGVVSNAGTGGRSL
+221 DGVISNAGTGGKSL
-235 YPEEKLNVP
+235 YPDEKLKVP

-268 NTRTFG
+268 NVKTFG

-282 VNMLYNMY
+282 VNMLYSLY

-309 FKETPIEPD
+309 FKETSIEPD